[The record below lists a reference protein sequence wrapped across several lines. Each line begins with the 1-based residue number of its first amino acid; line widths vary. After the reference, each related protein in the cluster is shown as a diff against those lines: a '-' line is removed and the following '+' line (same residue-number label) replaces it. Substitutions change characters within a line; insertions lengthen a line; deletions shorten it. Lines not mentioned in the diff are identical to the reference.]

1 MLLSL
6 LSLMFL
12 MSVIVSVNG
21 FAASPTTT
29 TKSGLQF
36 VDLEVGGGKSP
47 GKNDFVAV
55 HYEGKIKKS
64 NKVFGGSR
72 GKGDNRTSIYKD
84 TPFSFKLGKDDVI
97 PGWEEGIASMKV
109 GGKRRLTIPA
119 GLAYGNEGSPDGVIP
134 KNSDLVFDV
143 ELMSIQGNMD
153 VAGGMA
159 NSLKFV
165 IGLIFINGL
174 SQYVTGHELREYVNL
189 AVNGV

>member
-1 MLLSL
+1 
-6 LSLMFL
+6 MFL

-21 FAASPTTT
+21 FAASTTTT

-72 GKGDNRTSIYKD
+72 GKGDNRTSIYKG